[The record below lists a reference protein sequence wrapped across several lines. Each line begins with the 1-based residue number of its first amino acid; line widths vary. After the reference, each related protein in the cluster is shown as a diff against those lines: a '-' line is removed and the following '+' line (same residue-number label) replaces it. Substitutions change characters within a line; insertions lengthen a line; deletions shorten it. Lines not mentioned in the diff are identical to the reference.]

1 MESDKNLLKRVG
13 ELGYP
18 LLETEAN
25 EDPNAILADVIKSR
39 DPRLWQG
46 FPVMLANAGEK
57 GSLNY
62 DQLKTQLDS
71 QKDINQSRQLLF
83 MSFALYDYLGLSFT
97 WAKRLLG
104 QYSASTRKEYF
115 LFLNRFKG
123 GHDFRLGQYQMSAE
137 KIKRIFQNYFG
148 QTRLPLRN
156 LLSGREELSLEY
168 SLSQIFSPKQKD
180 LVFKKLRREKLSKTE
195 KEYFS
200 RVVKKKILALA
211 NPELHRLAQRLIE

>member
-1 MESDKNLLKRVG
+1 MESDKNLLKRVSD
-13 ELGYP
+13 LGYP

-71 QKDINQSRQLLF
+71 QKDINQSRLLLF

-97 WAKRLLG
+97 WAKRLLR
-104 QYSASTRKEYF
+104 QYSPSTRKEYF
-115 LFLNRFKG
+115 LFLNKFKTG
-123 GHDFRLGQYQMSAE
+123 QDFRLGHYQMSAE

-180 LVFKKLRREKLSKTE
+180 LIFKKLRREKLSKTE

-200 RVVKKKILALA
+200 RAVKKKILALA